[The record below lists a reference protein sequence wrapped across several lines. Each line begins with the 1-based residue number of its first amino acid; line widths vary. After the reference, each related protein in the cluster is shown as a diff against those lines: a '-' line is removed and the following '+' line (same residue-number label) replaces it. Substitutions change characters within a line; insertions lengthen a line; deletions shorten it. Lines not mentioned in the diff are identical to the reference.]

1 MAGKSTYADLVKK
14 NVANSSPEPEQEQ
27 EIKEVEVLPKETK
40 KSKSNKNKKIEEIS
54 TEEFPSVN
62 GDQSLVNGYES
73 KPDSPQ
79 PEKVAAPQPNV
90 VEQPAEPEEEFDDTG
105 FILIKARERK
115 NSTASRQSGYRNS
128 SSKPPRRNYK
138 RSENGDAKKEVKKMT
153 FDEKKDEEKAK
164 FLKRF
169 PKKDNFCFVVKQGDV
184 FSAHPSVSLAHC
196 VSEDFEAKDGVT
208 KQFKERFGNLQNLL
222 DQNVKTGGCAYLE
235 SEGRYL
241 FYLVTRNFSYHR
253 PYYSSVE
260 KSLKELRKVCINL
273 GVTELA
279 MPLIGNRQDQLD
291 SDLVSRIVDQIFN
304 DTNINLTIYKYRSER
319 RPPTGGSRQRK
330 RIEE

>member
-14 NVANSSPEPEQEQ
+14 NVANSSPEPEEL
-27 EIKEVEVLPKETK
+27 EEKVVEVLPKETH
-40 KSKSNKNKKIEEIS
+40 KSKSGKNKKQEKILA
-54 TEEFPSVN
+54 EEFPSIN
-62 GDQSLVNGYES
+62 GDLTNGNES
-73 KPDSPQ
+73 KPASPQAEKITSPQ
-79 PEKVAAPQPNV
+79 PTLTA
-90 VEQPAEPEEEFDDTG
+90 QPAEPEEEVDDTG

-115 NSTASRQSGYRNS
+115 NSTASRQSTYRNS
-128 SSKPPRRNYK
+128 PSKPKRNFK
-138 RSENGDAKKEVKKMT
+138 RSENGDSKKEVKKMS

-169 PKKDNFCFVVKQGDV
+169 PKKDGLCFVVKQGDV

-208 KQFKERFGNLQNLL
+208 KQFKERYGNIQNLL
-222 DQNVKTGGCAYLE
+222 DQNAKTGGCAYLE
-235 SEGRYL
+235 SEGRFL

-260 KSLKELRKVCINL
+260 KSLKELRKACINL

-291 SDLVSRIVDQIFN
+291 SDLVSRIVDHVFCE
-304 DTNINLTIYKYRSER
+304 TNIDLTIFKYRSER
-319 RPPTGGSRQRK
+319 RPPTSGSRQRK
-330 RIEE
+330 RTEE

>member
-14 NVANSSPEPEQEQ
+14 NVANSSPEPEEP
-27 EIKEVEVLPKETK
+27 EEKVAEVQSKITN
-40 KSKSNKNKKIEEIS
+40 KSKNSKSKKQEKAPVED
-54 TEEFPSVN
+54 FPPVN
-62 GDQSLVNGYES
+62 GDLINGIES
-73 KPDSPQ
+73 KPASPE
-79 PEKVAAPQPNV
+79 PEKVANLQPTV
-90 VEQPAEPEEEFDDTG
+90 TAQPAEPEEEIDDTG

-115 NSTASRQSGYRNS
+115 NSTASRQSTFRNS
-128 SSKPPRRNYK
+128 SNKPRRNYK
-138 RSENGDAKKEVKKMT
+138 RSENVESKKDVKKLS

-169 PKKDNFCFVVKQGDV
+169 PKKDSVCFAVKQGDV
-184 FSAHPSVSLAHC
+184 FSANPSVSLAHC

-208 KQFKERFGNLQNLL
+208 KQFKERYGNIQNLL

-260 KSLKELRKVCINL
+260 KSLKELRKLCINL

-291 SDLVSRIVDQIFN
+291 SDLVARIVDHVFCE
-304 DTNINLTIYKYRSER
+304 TNINLTVFKYRSER
-319 RPPTGGSRQRK
+319 KPPTSGSRQRK
-330 RIEE
+330 RTEE